1 MKDLKINAT
10 AYHAARN
17 DMEKLLHTATIGG
30 GFDSLTAT
38 QLKNL
43 DKAGKIVKAYED
55 INYPMPIPV
64 SVPEILEQVMY
75 KRRLKQ
81 KGMARLLGMTEPKLS
96 VVMKGKQKP
105 TLTQIK
111 VMHQKLGIDG
121 NLLLKVV

>member
-1 MKDLKINAT
+1 
-10 AYHAARN
+10 
-17 DMEKLLHTATIGG
+17 
-30 GFDSLTAT
+30 
-38 QLKNL
+38 
-43 DKAGKIVKAYED
+43 
-55 INYPMPIPV
+55 MPIPV